1 LDNLR
6 VTYSGLIAFGVAI
19 IGVLTGT
26 VFVIIVTRTLTPD
39 ELGLWTLIGSL
50 VGYVTIIDPIVTYW
64 TTRQIARGEAV
75 GKTAMSTNGL
85 FSIGAFGIYFLIAVY
100 VSSSLGADFW
110 ILILASALI
119 PLSFLNNTL
128 NSICLGYKPQA
139 ISYGMIMFETS
150 KIPLGIIFVVL
161 IEFGLIGALIAT
173 IGASLAKMV
182 LLLFLSKEKIV
193 GIIKKNVIKFWLRM
207 SWLTIYASSYG
218 LIYKLDVL
226 VFSVFTSSLVG
237 LAYWGIAAAVTNMV
251 SYSGRISQAVYPK
264 LISTGKIEI
273 AEENLKRSM
282 YFAIPIL
289 AVNIILIEPI
299 LHVINPIYIDGI
311 FIVIIISFR
320 AFVNLFMGFFF
331 TILEGKES
339 IDADKNASFKQ
350 YLHSNLF
357 LRPTLMLA
365 LSVMYIASLVI
376 FLVFFRTPEMS
387 DIFLVTIWSLIL
399 LAVTII
405 FMVIGMILARKQYE
419 IKMPFISFIKYSG
432 AAAIASLIVYQ
443 LVENMLVYTES
454 IYEFIPQI
462 IPILLIGGGIYFGI
476 TYVIDDSVKKL
487 FKSIIKEIFKK

>member
-1 LDNLR
+1 
-6 VTYSGLIAFGVAI
+6 VTYSGLIAFGVSI
-19 IGVLTGT
+19 IGVITGT

-85 FSIGAFGIYFLIAVY
+85 FSIGAFAIYFLIAVY

-110 ILILASALI
+110 ILIVASALI

-128 NSICLGYKPQA
+128 NSICLGFKPQA

-207 SWLTIYASSYG
+207 SWLTIYASSHG

-226 VFSVFTSSLVG
+226 VFYVFTSSLAG
-237 LAYWGIAAAVTNMV
+237 LAYWGVAAAVTNIV
-251 SYSGRISQAVYPK
+251 AYSGRISQAVYPK

-289 AVNIILIEPI
+289 AANIILIEPI

-320 AFVNLFMGFFF
+320 SFVNLFMGFFF
-331 TILEGKES
+331 TILEGKEN
-339 IDADKNASFKQ
+339 IDTDQNASFKQ
-350 YLHSNLF
+350 YIHSNLF

-365 LSVMYIASLVI
+365 LSVIYITSLVV
-376 FLVFFRTPEMS
+376 FLVFFSTPEMS

-405 FMVIGMILARKQYE
+405 FMVIGMILTRKQYE
-419 IKMPFISFIKYSG
+419 IKMPFIPMIKYSG
-432 AAAIASLIVYQ
+432 VAALASLIIYQ

-454 IYEFIPQI
+454 IYDFIPQI

-487 FKSIIKEIFKK
+487 FKAIIKEIFKK

>member
-1 LDNLR
+1 
-6 VTYSGLIAFGVAI
+6 
-19 IGVLTGT
+19 
-26 VFVIIVTRTLTPD
+26 
-39 ELGLWTLIGSL
+39 
-50 VGYVTIIDPIVTYW
+50 
-64 TTRQIARGEAV
+64 
-75 GKTAMSTNGL
+75 
-85 FSIGAFGIYFLIAVY
+85 
-100 VSSSLGADFW
+100 
-110 ILILASALI
+110 
-119 PLSFLNNTL
+119 
-128 NSICLGYKPQA
+128 
-139 ISYGMIMFETS
+139 
-150 KIPLGIIFVVL
+150 
-161 IEFGLIGALIAT
+161 
-173 IGASLAKMV
+173 MV

-207 SWLTIYASSYG
+207 SWLTIYASSHG

-226 VFSVFTSSLVG
+226 VFSVITSSLAG
-237 LAYWGIAAAVTNMV
+237 LAYWGVAAAVTNV
-251 SYSGRISQAVYPK
+251 VAYSGRISQAVYPK

-289 AVNIILIEPI
+289 AANIILIEPI

-320 AFVNLFMGFFF
+320 AFVNIFMGFFF

-339 IDADKNASFKQ
+339 VDTDKNASFKQ
-350 YLHSNLF
+350 YLQSNLF

-365 LSVMYIASLVI
+365 LSVIYIVSLVV
-376 FLVFFRTPEMS
+376 FLVFFSTPEMS

-399 LAVTII
+399 LVVTII

-419 IKMPFISFIKYSG
+419 IKMPFIPIIKYSVV
-432 AAAIASLIVYQ
+432 AALASLIIYQ

-476 TYVIDDSVKKL
+476 TYLIDDSVKKL
-487 FKSIIKEIFKK
+487 FKAIIKEIFKK

>member
-1 LDNLR
+1 M
-6 VTYSGLIAFGVAI
+6 TYSGLIAFGVSI
-19 IGVLTGT
+19 IGVITGT
-26 VFVIIVTRTLTPD
+26 VFVIMVTRTLTPD

-85 FSIGAFGIYFLIAVY
+85 FSIGAFAIYFLIAVY

-110 ILILASALI
+110 ILIVASALI

-128 NSICLGYKPQA
+128 NSICLGFKPQA

-207 SWLTIYASSYG
+207 SWLTLYGSSHG

-226 VFSVFTSSLVG
+226 VFTVFTSSLAG
-237 LAYWGIAAAVTNMV
+237 LAYWGVAAAVTNV
-251 SYSGRISQAVYPK
+251 VAYSGRISQAVYPK

-289 AVNIILIEPI
+289 AANIILIEPI

-320 AFVNLFMGFFF
+320 AFVNIFMGFFF

-339 IDADKNASFKQ
+339 VDTDKNASFKQ
-350 YLHSNLF
+350 YLQSNLF

-365 LSVMYIASLVI
+365 FSVIYIVSLVV
-376 FLVFFRTPEMS
+376 FLVFFSTPEMS

-399 LAVTII
+399 LVVTII
-405 FMVIGMILARKQYE
+405 FMVIGMILTRKQYE
-419 IKMPFISFIKYSG
+419 IKMPFIPIIKYSVI
-432 AAAIASLIVYQ
+432 AALASLIVYQ

-476 TYVIDDSVKKL
+476 TYVIDNSVKKL
-487 FKSIIKEIFKK
+487 FHSIIKEIFKK